1 MERVALAIWNERISP
16 VFDVSRRLLVL
27 EIDAGQI
34 LTRTEVA
41 LDPDHAGRKA
51 ATLAEREIETL
62 ICGSISRCLAGLL
75 ASRGI
80 RLLSFVTG
88 PVEEVI
94 TAYLEDALPR
104 PSLIMP
110 GCCCARW
117 RQQSG
122 SGATVSASPPL
133 MVPAATPGG
142 EETAPLDRGGAEG
155 LGAAATGADA
165 PRSRGGR
172 RGIGEGGGGRGRGRG
187 QAQER
192 G

>member
-27 EIDAGQI
+27 EIDAGLI
-34 LTRTEVA
+34 SSRTEVA
-41 LDPDHAGRKA
+41 LDPDEVGRKA
-51 ATLAEREIETL
+51 ARLAEHQIQVL

-75 ASRGI
+75 ESRGI

-94 TAYLEDALPR
+94 TAYLEDALPHPR
-104 PSLIMP
+104 LIMP

-117 RQQSG
+117 RQQGG
-122 SGATVSASPPL
+122 SGVVEGFPRCAPATANGC
-133 MVPAATPGG
+133 GG
-142 EETAPLDRGGAEG
+142 
-155 LGAAATGADA
+155 DA
-165 PRSRGGR
+165 PEPQDGRS
-172 RGIGEGGGGRGRGRG
+172 RGRGRPRV
-187 QAQER
+187 R